1 MKVAIFTDS
10 WFPRVDGLTTSV
22 QGIKAA
28 LERRGHEFHVF
39 ASGPKWERTADVTR
53 YKGVPFWGYPDFH
66 VALRP
71 GRHDAARILREEGFD
86 LVHIQSPFMVGLW
99 GLLGARKAGL
109 PAITSYH
116 TYIPDLVPYVVPPG
130 FRSVSR
136 RVVWRSTGAFLRRCD
151 LVLAP
156 SPSCAAELL
165 EHCGELPPM
174 HVHPNGVDVRRF
186 HPRERSDAMRR
197 RLSPRGGP
205 VVVSVGR
212 LAREKDV
219 PFLVDALALAR
230 QQVPDLVLAIAGK
243 GPELARVQERVRKRG
258 LEDAVSFLGF
268 IPDADLAGVYASADA
283 FASASQ
289 FETQGMTA
297 VEAMAC
303 GTPVAA
309 VHARGLADYVL
320 GGRTGTLWAPNDA
333 HEAAWAMVEAVNA
346 PPRVRLAA
354 RRHAETLSLERS
366 TDQLEH
372 LYRQATGLEREVRPS
387 ILST

>member
-39 ASGPKWERTADVTR
+39 ASGPRWERSADVTR

-71 GRHDAARILREEGFD
+71 GRHDAARILRDEGFD

-130 FRSVSR
+130 FRTVSR
-136 RVVWRSTGAFLRRCD
+136 RVVWRSTSWFLRRSD

-165 EHCGELPPM
+165 AHCGELPPM
-174 HVHPNGVDVRRF
+174 QVHPNGVDTQRF
-186 HPRERSDAMRR
+186 HPRERSAAMRV

-230 QQVPDLVLAIAGK
+230 QQVPGLHLAVGGK
-243 GPELARVQERVRKRG
+243 GPELGRIQERVRKRG
-258 LEDAVSFLGF
+258 LERAVSFLGF
-268 IPDADLAGVYASADA
+268 IPDADLASVYASADA

-320 GGRTGTLWAPNDA
+320 GGRTGTLWAPNDVE
-333 HEAAWAMVEAVNA
+333 EAAWAMVEAVNA
-346 PPRVRLAA
+346 PPAVRQAA
-354 RRHAETLSLERS
+354 RRHAEVFSLERS

-372 LYRQATGLEREVRPS
+372 LYRRAIGAEQEVRPS
-387 ILST
+387 ILSR